1 MAENQK
7 NKKKSNKKNK
17 QTHKDEKNRKEYV
30 KHFRI
35 GPNFA
40 ALLLNII

>member
-7 NKKKSNKKNK
+7 KNDN
-17 QTHKDEKNRKEYV
+17 DEEEYI

-40 ALLLNII
+40 ALLLNKYMR